1 MNIISNSVRLV
12 GHLGRDAEVKTFDSG
27 KKLAQV
33 TLATND
39 IYTNKNGEKVTDV
52 QWHRLVGWGKT
63 AEHMEKFFTKGKHV
77 AIEGKLS
84 YREFTGDDGVKRQI
98 TEINVRDFQ
107 LLSPAKKAE
116 EAAV

>member
-1 MNIISNSVRLV
+1 MNTICNSVRLV

-27 KKLAQV
+27 KRAQV

-63 AEHMEKFFTKGKHV
+63 AELMEKLFTKGKHIAV
-77 AIEGKLS
+77 EGKLS
-84 YREFTGDDGVKRQI
+84 YREFTGEDGVKRQI

-116 EAAV
+116 EAVA